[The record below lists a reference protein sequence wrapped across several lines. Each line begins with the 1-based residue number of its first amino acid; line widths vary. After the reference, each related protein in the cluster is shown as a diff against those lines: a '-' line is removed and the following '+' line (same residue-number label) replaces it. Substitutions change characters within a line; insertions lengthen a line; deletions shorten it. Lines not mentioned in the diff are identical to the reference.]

1 MKKRVNEIKNKLL
14 QDESIALICKYILRP
29 SYWMKKIN
37 MFFWLQLHVLTRH
50 KIVRSFEDLFY
61 SPNGFDLH
69 SIVMIFLL
77 GSIFLGFSDDIKMF
91 QEMAFSLINLIK
103 RSLEEIRELE
113 MECLE
118 LETENGS
125 D

>member
-1 MKKRVNEIKNKLL
+1 MKNKLL
-14 QDESIALICKYILRP
+14 QDESTTLICKYILRP

-91 QEMAFSLINLIK
+91 REMAFSLINLIK